1 MEQLLLTKCDSA
13 MQPGFGKGKFEVVGC
28 GRVALKYQSGCPE
41 VLNVSQV
48 LIATNRFQTL
58 AVRKR
63 GRKRVDGKGITIQ
76 PLTPC
81 FDAN

>member
-13 MQPGFGKGKFEVVGC
+13 MQPGFGKGKFEGVGC

-48 LIATNRFQTL
+48 IRTHT
-58 AVRKR
+58 
-63 GRKRVDGKGITIQ
+63 
-76 PLTPC
+76 
-81 FDAN
+81 

>member
-13 MQPGFGKGKFEVVGC
+13 MQPGFGKGEFEGVGC

-48 LIATNRFQTL
+48 LIRHQSFSNT
-58 AVRKR
+58 R
-63 GRKRVDGKGITIQ
+63 GEETR
-76 PLTPC
+76 
-81 FDAN
+81 